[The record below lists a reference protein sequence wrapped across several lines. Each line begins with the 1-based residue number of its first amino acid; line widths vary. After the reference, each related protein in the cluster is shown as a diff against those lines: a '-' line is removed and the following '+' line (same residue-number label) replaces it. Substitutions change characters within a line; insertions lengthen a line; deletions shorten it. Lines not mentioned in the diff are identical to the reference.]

1 MLKWFRDIYI
11 FNYLNWKMF
20 CLQQMSNKALFN
32 DNICQTRRTFLK
44 IILFKKKKK
53 KLLLH
58 LLKICFVCFSGVLW
72 LSDKHKIIKSLK
84 KLFSN
89 VIGWKMNC
97 QIILFIDLMI
107 LSLIII
113 DELVPALVY
122 SLQQV
127 KTNIKG
133 RFQSDASYPSCI
145 STSSQLI

>member
-1 MLKWFRDIYI
+1 
-11 FNYLNWKMF
+11 MF

-89 VIGWKMNC
+89 VIG
-97 QIILFIDLMI
+97 
-107 LSLIII
+107 
-113 DELVPALVY
+113 
-122 SLQQV
+122 
-127 KTNIKG
+127 
-133 RFQSDASYPSCI
+133 
-145 STSSQLI
+145 